1 MALWGN
7 KDLVYGDGTIT
18 IDVSAGTL
26 TGSGTTFTTAG
37 ITTGNVVTVGAGASQ
52 GYILVTSVNS
62 NTVLGVGTSKH
73 LVNGY
78 NDIPAGATYQISQEP
93 ISFLEDS
100 HYDAPESKTTG
111 FSTSPVFTGVFG
123 VDNTEIGV
131 ARTATGDA
139 GKYAPAHAGWV
150 GITSYIDQHGNLRVK
165 SEVLV
170 AMGKDAGGNGGIQAD
185 ASDDTLYPDTAS

>member
-7 KDLVYGDGTIT
+7 KDLVYGDGTIA

-26 TGSGTTFTTAG
+26 TGTATTFTTAG
-37 ITTGNVVTVGAGASQ
+37 IAAGDVVTVGAGASQ

-62 NTVLGVGTSKH
+62 NTELGVGTSKH

-185 ASDDTLYPDTAS
+185 ASDDTLYPDS

>member
-7 KDLVYGDGTIT
+7 KDLVYGDGTIA

-26 TGSGTTFTTAG
+26 TGTATTFTTAG
-37 ITTGNVVTVGAGASQ
+37 IAAGDVVTVGAGASQ

-62 NTVLGVGTSKH
+62 NTELGVGTSKH

-170 AMGKDAGGNGGIQAD
+170 AMGKDSAGNGGIQAD
-185 ASDDTLYPDTAS
+185 ASDDTLYPDS

>member
-7 KDLVYGDGTIT
+7 KDLVYGDGTIA

-26 TGSGTTFTTAG
+26 TGTATTFTTAG
-37 ITTGNVVTVGAGASQ
+37 IAAGDVVTVGAGASQ

-62 NTVLGVGTSKH
+62 NTELGVGTSKH

-131 ARTATGDA
+131 ARAATGDA

-170 AMGKDAGGNGGIQAD
+170 AMGKDSAGNGGIQSD
-185 ASDDTLYPDTAS
+185 ASDDTLYPDS

>member
-7 KDLVYGDGTIT
+7 KDLVYGDGTIA

-26 TGSGTTFTTAG
+26 TGTATTFTTAG
-37 ITTGNVVTVGAGASQ
+37 IAAGDVVTVGAGASQ

-62 NTVLGVGTSKH
+62 NTELGVGTSKH

-170 AMGKDAGGNGGIQAD
+170 AMGKDAGGNGGIQVD
-185 ASDDTLYPDTAS
+185 ASDDTLYPDS

>member
-7 KDLVYGDGTIT
+7 KDLVYGDGTIA

-26 TGSGTTFTTAG
+26 TGTATTFTTAG
-37 ITTGNVVTVGAGASQ
+37 IAAGDVVTVGAGASQ

-170 AMGKDAGGNGGIQAD
+170 AMGKDSAGNGGIQAD
-185 ASDDTLYPDTAS
+185 ASDDTLYPDS

>member
-37 ITTGNVVTVGAGASQ
+37 IAAGDVVTVGAGASQ

-62 NTVLGVGTSKH
+62 NTELGVGTSKH

-185 ASDDTLYPDTAS
+185 ASDDTLYPDS

>member
-7 KDLVYGDGTIT
+7 KDLVYGDGTIA

-26 TGSGTTFTTAG
+26 TGTATTFTTAG
-37 ITTGNVVTVGAGASQ
+37 IAAGDVVTVGAGASQ

-62 NTVLGVGTSKH
+62 NTELGVGTSKH

-131 ARTATGDA
+131 ARAATGDA

-170 AMGKDAGGNGGIQAD
+170 AMGKDSAGNGGIQAD
-185 ASDDTLYPDTAS
+185 ASDDTLYPDS

>member
-37 ITTGNVVTVGAGASQ
+37 IAAGDVVTVGAGASQ

-62 NTVLGVGTSKH
+62 NTELGVGTSKH

-170 AMGKDAGGNGGIQAD
+170 AMGKDSAGNGGIQAD
-185 ASDDTLYPDTAS
+185 ASDDTLYPDS

>member
-7 KDLVYGDGTIT
+7 KDLVYGDGTIA

-26 TGSGTTFTTAG
+26 TGTATTFTTAG
-37 ITTGNVVTVGAGASQ
+37 IAAGDVVTVGAGASQ

-170 AMGKDAGGNGGIQAD
+170 AMGKDSAGNGGIQAD

>member
-37 ITTGNVVTVGAGASQ
+37 IAAGDVVTVGAGASQ

-62 NTVLGVGTSKH
+62 NTELGVGTSKH

-131 ARTATGDA
+131 ARAATGDA

-170 AMGKDAGGNGGIQAD
+170 AMGKDSAGNGGIQAD
-185 ASDDTLYPDTAS
+185 ASDDTLYPDS

>member
-62 NTVLGVGTSKH
+62 NTELGVGTSKH

-170 AMGKDAGGNGGIQAD
+170 AMGKDSAGNGGIQAD
-185 ASDDTLYPDTAS
+185 ASDDTLYPDS

>member
-7 KDLVYGDGTIT
+7 KDLVYGDGTIA

-26 TGSGTTFTTAG
+26 TGTATTFTTAG
-37 ITTGNVVTVGAGASQ
+37 IAAGDVVTVGAGASQ

-111 FSTSPVFTGVFG
+111 FSTSVFTGVFG

-170 AMGKDAGGNGGIQAD
+170 AMGKDAGGNGGIQARCI
-185 ASDDTLYPDTAS
+185 

>member
-7 KDLVYGDGTIT
+7 KDLVYGDGTIA

-26 TGSGTTFTTAG
+26 TGTATTFTTAG
-37 ITTGNVVTVGAGASQ
+37 IAAGDVVTVGAGASQ

-170 AMGKDAGGNGGIQAD
+170 AMGKDSAGNGGIQSD
-185 ASDDTLYPDTAS
+185 ASDDTLYPDS

>member
-7 KDLVYGDGTIT
+7 KDLVYGDGNIA

-26 TGSGTTFTTAG
+26 TGTATTFTTAG
-37 ITTGNVVTVGAGASQ
+37 IAAGDVVTVGAGASQ